1 MLEQLTVAEALEKL
15 AAREISAQELTAAAC
30 KRIDEVEGTIK
41 AFVTLTKEQALA
53 AAARVDAKLQAG
65 EEIGSLAGVPM
76 ALKDNICTKGIRTTC
91 SSTMLQ
97 DFVPPYSAAVY
108 EHLKNAGSI
117 LVGKT
122 NLDEFAMGSSTEN
135 SAFFTTRNPWDTER
149 VPGGSI
155 GGSAAAVAAGEV
167 LFALGSDTGGSIRQ
181 PASFCGVVGMKPT
194 YGRISRYGVVAFASS
209 LDQVGPLTKDVRDC
223 ALVMNAIARHDPRDA
238 TSANTETPD
247 YTKFLDGHVKGLKIG
262 VPKEYFMEGMDP
274 GVAAAV
280 RKGIELLV
288 SLGAEAEEISL
299 PHTEYSIPV
308 YYVIAPAEAAS
319 NFARFDGVVYGYR
332 ADTDSLEE
340 MYLQTRGQGFAPE
353 VKRRLLL
360 CTYVLSAGCY
370 EEYYLKALKVRTL
383 IKEDFVK
390 AFTKY
395 DLLVTHTTPYTAFP
409 VGAVKDPVKMYH
421 NDICTIAASMAGL
434 PAISIPCGLVGGLP
448 VGMQLIGNHF
458 DEGTIIRAAY
468 AYEHNSEWSSQKPEL
483 YRKLREGG
491 RKHE

>member
-149 VPGGSI
+149 VPGGSS

-181 PASFCGVVGMKPT
+181 PASF
-194 YGRISRYGVVAFASS
+194 
-209 LDQVGPLTKDVRDC
+209 
-223 ALVMNAIARHDPRDA
+223 
-238 TSANTETPD
+238 
-247 YTKFLDGHVKGLKIG
+247 
-262 VPKEYFMEGMDP
+262 
-274 GVAAAV
+274 AV
-280 RKGIELLV
+280 WWV
-288 SLGAEAEEISL
+288 
-299 PHTEYSIPV
+299 
-308 YYVIAPAEAAS
+308 
-319 NFARFDGVVYGYR
+319 
-332 ADTDSLEE
+332 
-340 MYLQTRGQGFAPE
+340 
-353 VKRRLLL
+353 
-360 CTYVLSAGCY
+360 
-370 EEYYLKALKVRTL
+370 
-383 IKEDFVK
+383 
-390 AFTKY
+390 
-395 DLLVTHTTPYTAFP
+395 
-409 VGAVKDPVKMYH
+409 
-421 NDICTIAASMAGL
+421 
-434 PAISIPCGLVGGLP
+434 
-448 VGMQLIGNHF
+448 
-458 DEGTIIRAAY
+458 
-468 AYEHNSEWSSQKPEL
+468 
-483 YRKLREGG
+483 
-491 RKHE
+491 